1 MLLAAVLV
9 VFTSVD
15 AWAQDRSPA
24 PDTTEATAT
33 VGDTTVVTPA
43 PSDRQ
48 PQLIGGLNALQKA
61 VRYPRKARK
70 QRIEGRVV
78 VRFIV
83 DTDGRVR
90 EASVPEPVHPL
101 LDEAAMK
108 AVRSMKFVPAQKDGE
123 RVAVQLSV
131 PIGFWR
137 ND

>member
-1 MLLAAVLV
+1 MLLAAVLALI
-9 VFTSVD
+9 TSVD
-15 AWAQDRSPA
+15 ARAQDRSPD
-24 PDTTEATAT
+24 PDTTEATPI
-33 VGDTTVVTPA
+33 VGDTTVVTSLPA
-43 PSDRQ
+43 ERQ
-48 PQLIGGLNALQKA
+48 PRLIGGLNALRKA

-70 QRIEGRVV
+70 QGIEGRVV

-101 LDEAAMK
+101 LDEAALK
-108 AVRSMKFVPAQKDGE
+108 AVRSMRFVPAQKDGE